1 MALFRRKDSDPFSE
15 LDEPAIDDSAQ
26 ATPGSQKKG
35 APTPT
40 RKQAE
45 AARRE
50 RLTKQVSK
58 KEAARM
64 QRAERA
70 QVMRARDNTP
80 EKALLR
86 DYVDSRRNLGEF
98 LLPGMIVILGA
109 SLLYSIAPNIA
120 LIATV
125 VMYLFILT
133 VLLDS
138 YLMWRGFKK
147 VLADRLPRSSSR
159 GLLMYAMN
167 RSIQIRRFRMP
178 APRIKRGEPY

>member
-1 MALFRRKDSDPFSE
+1 MALFRRKNSDPFSE
-15 LDEPAIDDSAQ
+15 VDEPAVTDSADEVRG
-26 ATPGSQKKG
+26 PQKKG

-50 RLTKQVSK
+50 RLTKQVTK
-58 KEAARM
+58 KEAAQM

-70 QVMRARDNTP
+70 KAMQARDNTP

-109 SLLYSIAPNIA
+109 SLLYSIAPNIS

-133 VLLDS
+133 VLIDS
-138 YLMWRGFKK
+138 FLMWRGFKR
-147 VLADRLPRSSSR
+147 VLADRLPRSTPR

-178 APRIKRGEPY
+178 APRIKRGEQY

>member
-1 MALFRRKDSDPFSE
+1 VALFRRKNTETSE
-15 LDEPAIDDSAQ
+15 FYEAEPLV
-26 ATPGSQKKG
+26 TEVGSGPRKKG

-50 RLTKQVSK
+50 RLTKQVTK
-58 KEAARM
+58 KDAARM

-70 QVMRARDNTP
+70 KSIQARDNTP

-86 DYVDSRRNLGEF
+86 DYVDARRNLGEF

-109 SLLYSIAPNIA
+109 SFLYQLLPNVS

-125 VMYLFILT
+125 FMYVFIFA
-133 VLLDS
+133 VLVDS
-138 YLMWRGFKK
+138 YLMWRGFRR
-147 VLADRLPRSSSR
+147 VLAERLPDASSR
-159 GLLMYAMN
+159 GLLMYGMN

-178 APRIKRGEPY
+178 PPRIKRGEAF